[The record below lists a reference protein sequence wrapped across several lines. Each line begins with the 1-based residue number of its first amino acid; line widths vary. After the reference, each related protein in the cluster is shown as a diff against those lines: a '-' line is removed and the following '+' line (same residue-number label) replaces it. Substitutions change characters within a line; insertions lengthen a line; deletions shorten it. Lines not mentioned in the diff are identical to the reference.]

1 VEAKTAE
8 QPSQLFRVFCTEYEP
23 KKLGWTSYCYGKA
36 YTKQLAVNRTHRIIC
51 VPFPHEAMEQ
61 MQQVQQQQSQQQQQ
75 AQQQMTASGNPF
87 SYLKNIKENDITP
100 QVKTD
105 GPFFEVLLSLLSS
118 LSIERK
124 LNYFAS
130 SSAIASASAI
140 KFTKQ
145 QQSSQQQ
152 QNQPQDSVAI
162 KEYTLLDLIR
172 TSLYEDIKREYFYK
186 DQGLARVQKIIDH
199 VTKNINQFMTEEA
212 IYSVWLVLS
221 RLVSHTYWRSLRFVS
236 DLKQK
241 REKLIEIT
249 SKFGSSVLID
259 KPNLGGKT
267 VKEIKE
273 RAEKDAEDG
282 NRLKLQDLMKLSV
295 FPFYGEQ

>member
-1 VEAKTAE
+1 MLSKKTGE

-23 KKLGWTSYCYGKA
+23 KKLGWTSYSYGKA
-36 YTKQLAVNRTHRIIC
+36 YVKQLQVNRTHRIIC
-51 VPFPHEAMEQ
+51 VPFPHEALEQ
-61 MQQVQQQQSQQQQQ
+61 QPV
-75 AQQQMTASGNPF
+75 AQQQGNPF
-87 SYLKNIKENDITP
+87 GYLKNIKENDIVP
-100 QVKTD
+100 QIKTD
-105 GPFFEVLLSLLSS
+105 GAFFEVLLSLLSS

-130 SSAIASASAI
+130 QASVAAASAI
-140 KFTKQ
+140 KFVSKQ
-145 QQSSQQQ
+145 AQQQ
-152 QNQPQDSVAI
+152 QAQQQQQVDV
-162 KEYTLLDLIR
+162 KEYTLLDLVR
-172 TSLYEDIKREYFYK
+172 TALYEDIKREYFYK
-186 DQGLARVQKIIDH
+186 DQGLARVQRIIDH
-199 VTKNINQFMTEEA
+199 VTKNKDQFMTEEA

-249 SKFGSSVLID
+249 SKFGTTIFSD
-259 KPNLGGKT
+259 KNLGGK

-273 RAEKDAEDG
+273 KAATDAEDG